1 MLIWSTVLSW
11 LYQAGNTASS
21 GRSVRLHLPESWMDF
36 DFTQLFS
43 ENFLLSPY
51 FPTGFTGQPSTPL
64 NTQAQPVHQSPQ
76 NRQGNISTVPFMT
89 VSTLKSQQ
97 ENEQLTKLLHSFEEL
112 LISLIGT
119 SYAFISSSE
128 PHQTPARL
136 NHFSWMRNCKSSRL
150 PQQQSGF
157 SSGNAIN
164 K

>member
-1 MLIWSTVLSW
+1 
-11 LYQAGNTASS
+11 
-21 GRSVRLHLPESWMDF
+21 MDF

-136 NHFSWMRNCKSSRL
+136 NHFS
-150 PQQQSGF
+150 
-157 SSGNAIN
+157 
-164 K
+164 